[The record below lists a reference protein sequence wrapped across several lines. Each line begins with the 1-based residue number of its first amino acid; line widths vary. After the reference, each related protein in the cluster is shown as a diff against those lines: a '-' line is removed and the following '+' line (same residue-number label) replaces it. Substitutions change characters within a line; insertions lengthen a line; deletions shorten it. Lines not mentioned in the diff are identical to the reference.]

1 MTRWK
6 PDYIFVEN
14 VPGLQHV
21 ERSEGPLGQFIALL
35 DKMKIG
41 YISLHGGIPTRRR
54 GQLIARF
61 RDQADLKVF
70 LSTDAGG
77 VGINLQAASAVINI
91 EPPWNP
97 ARLEQRIARVHR
109 MGQVRPVLAIH
120 LLTENSIEE
129 RVWETIRLKK
139 ALFEGLFDGA
149 GSEVSFEQ
157 LGRRSMIETLK
168 EIVPESAAPISEP
181 EIQKTD
187 GKAGGIDGRDK
198 SAPSQANG
206 TDATGHAL
214 GMLLEAGIKFIETL
228 SRTGRRDSIEKPS
241 HTAPSPGN
249 QPRSNGAAFERI
261 ARRVEEA
268 ISPLIKK
275 ESATDKAALQIPLPA
290 SLTSERIAQTLTAAL
305 SRLMAG

>member
-1 MTRWK
+1 M
-6 PDYIFVEN
+6 
-14 VPGLQHV
+14 
-21 ERSEGPLGQFIALL
+21 
-35 DKMKIG
+35 
-41 YISLHGGIPTRRR
+41 
-54 GQLIARF
+54 
-61 RDQADLKVF
+61 F

-139 ALFEGLFDGA
+139 ELFKDLFDGA

-157 LGRRSMIETLK
+157 LGRRSMIESLK
-168 EIVPESAAPISEP
+168 AIVPEPATPITEP
-181 EIQKTD
+181 ASRKTD
-187 GKAGGIDGRDK
+187 GKTGGLNGGDA
-198 SAPSQANG
+198 SAPAQAHG
-206 TDATGHAL
+206 TDDTGHAL
-214 GMLLEAGIKFIETL
+214 GMLLEAGIKFLETL
-228 SRTGRRDSIEKPS
+228 SRTGRGDSMEIPS

-275 ESATDKAALQIPLPA
+275 ESATDKAALHIPLPE
-290 SLTSERIAQTLTAAL
+290 SLTSQRIAQTLTAAL